1 MCTNIRL
8 KILRDCDSFCRL
20 ENVDFNIFSLTSY
33 EFMLDIFIYD
43 KDQ

>member
-1 MCTNIRL
+1 M
-8 KILRDCDSFCRL
+8 
-20 ENVDFNIFSLTSY
+20 DFNIFSLTSY